1 MDNRRNSG
9 LQPVDMFGPVSV
21 ELYSVN
27 DRVQLE
33 ILEIVIHYITEYKK
47 IFIKVSAKKSELF

>member
-47 IFIKVSAKKSELF
+47 IFIRVFAKKS

>member
-33 ILEIVIHYITEYKK
+33 ILEIVIHCITEYKN
-47 IFIKVSAKKSELF
+47 ISIRVFAKKFEIF